1 MISPHLAV
9 ANANPAAPARARPTA
24 RRLALG
30 AVAGPALF
38 TLAWLVL
45 GFHSPG
51 YTLFGTLIA
60 PYSPISQPISGLGLG
75 STGAFMNTAFVLSG
89 LLLLAGVA
97 GIFQTVGPSGR
108 RPAGR
113 VCAALLALSPL
124 GLVVAGSF
132 TLEAVMPHLLG
143 FLLASGT
150 PVASYPDHGT
160 VPARHPRLAAVWH
173 LAAAGQSTDAGAAGR
188 LLPHLRPGCGRRQ
201 HGDGRPCPAR
211 AGRRGPRLVRGHGV
225 AGLPPLLARRR
236 TNPLRSAQGD
246 SRGFSASQRL
256 LHGEGM
262 VKARRRDPAWARGVG
277 PGSGRGQPAR
287 AQLVAMAAPSRRSSE
302 ELRSSAIMAVALRC
316 GRGPGPG

>member
-45 GFHSPG
+45 GFLSPG

-150 PVASYPDHGT
+150 PVASFLTMGRFLRGIPGWRRFGT
-160 VPARHPRLAAVWH
+160 WLLLGSPLTLVLLVGFFLTFDP
-173 LAAAGQSTDAGAAGR
+173 AAAGANVGM
-188 LLPHLRPGCGRRQ
+188 
-201 HGDGRPCPAR
+201 
-211 AGRRGPRLVRGHGV
+211 
-225 AGLPPLLARRR
+225 AGLVQRVLAVEV
-236 TNPLRSAQGD
+236 
-246 SRGFSASQRL
+246 
-256 LHGEGM
+256 H
-262 VKARRRDPAWARGVG
+262 AWF
-277 PGSGRGQPAR
+277 
-287 AQLVAMAAPSRRSSE
+287 VAMGWLVYRRS
-302 ELRSSAIMAVALRC
+302 
-316 GRGPGPG
+316 